1 MKKIF
6 VFVGTN
12 RLYSNTMDYVGKLI
26 QLIREDVEIDVD
38 IISGEQLDIRPCKG
52 CLNCFINHFCPLDSL
67 DGFNKIK
74 EKMLEADFIIFASP
88 VFLHNVTG
96 CMKNFLDRIS
106 YWSHIFRLRGKN
118 SMVIASAGS
127 NGTKYVIDYLT
138 KILNNF
144 GCPVVE
150 QAEIVEIEQYRDNL
164 LKIRAEKICGY
175 IDKPIKSNDYIE
187 QCFSNMKSIMCC
199 RGILDNAED
208 KGAEYL
214 YWEKNGMIFANS
226 LEQVISE
233 ETK

>member
-12 RLYSNTMDYVGKLI
+12 RLYSNTMDYVGNLI
-26 QLIREDVEIDVD
+26 QLIRKDREIDVD
-38 IISGEQLDIRPCKG
+38 IISGEQLNIQPCKG
-52 CLNCFINHFCPLDSL
+52 CLNCFNNHFCPLDSI
-67 DGFNKIK
+67 DGFNKLK

-106 YWSHIFRLRGKN
+106 YWCHIFALRGKN

-144 GCPVVE
+144 GSPVVE
-150 QAEIVEIEQYRDNL
+150 QVAIVEIEQYRDNL
-164 LKIRAEKICGY
+164 LKIRAKKILGY

-187 QCFSNMKSIMCC
+187 QCFINMKAIMCC
-199 RGILDNAED
+199 RGIWVHAED

-214 YWEKNGMIFANS
+214 YWKKNRMILANS
-226 LEQVISE
+226 LEQVVSE